1 MKTFPVYLSK
11 ESIRI
16 LKLKLKLCG
25 LKYPKEKEL
34 YNYLDKVEKSYESSC

>member
-11 ESIRI
+11 ESIRS
-16 LKLKLKLCG
+16 G